1 MLKFDEAQ
9 RPSFVELGKMFLTE
23 ENDPY
28 KSRDKRKKS
37 VGKEN
42 TQQQALPTTEKGKP
56 VQVEDSQANL
66 MTQSELFRAYSDQ
79 NNLYLN
85 LTSHMMW
92 FEFGGSRI
100 AKLTVD
106 NEEQ

>member
-1 MLKFDEAQ
+1 MLKFDEAR

-42 TQQQALPTTEKGKP
+42 TQQ
-56 VQVEDSQANL
+56 
-66 MTQSELFRAYSDQ
+66 
-79 NNLYLN
+79 
-85 LTSHMMW
+85 
-92 FEFGGSRI
+92 
-100 AKLTVD
+100 
-106 NEEQ
+106 